1 MGSPD
6 EYHEKT
12 RDAILKAERITDKGR
27 IVAAVLGALLLT
39 LLCAYA
45 LWARPPKIQEE
56 PAPTPTPTP
65 TATPKPAPTPTPT
78 PTPEPLP
85 EGEAFQTERQD
96 GVYTVLLVGL
106 DQMSM
111 STDTILVGR
120 VNTKT
125 HEMSFVS
132 IPRDTIINVDAE
144 IRKINAVYAGS
155 VAFGGNGI
163 DALMQQVRW
172 LTGIPID
179 CWAVLDLNTFISVID
194 EIGGV
199 DFDVPTEINY
209 YFDDIRHRLYVH
221 LDPGFQH
228 LDGIQAMAVC
238 RYREGYITGDLGR
251 IEVQHA
257 FLKAFLKQMI
267 SAGNIPHAPAVL
279 RILSEGLTTNLSAGN
294 IAWFLRQALQ
304 CKEKDV
310 RFDTLPADPKLLQ
323 GYSYAVPRLN
333 EWLAMINA
341 DLNPYEE
348 PITQWQLNLVYCDW
362 MGHYY
367 GTNGLDG
374 EWYYDQGESQ
384 D

>member
-1 MGSPD
+1 MSIT
-6 EYHEKT
+6 KT

-45 LWARPPKIQEE
+45 LWARPPEISEE
-56 PAPTPTPTP
+56 PVPTPTPMPAATAKP
-65 TATPKPAPTPTPT
+65 TPTPTPT
-78 PTPEPLP
+78 PTPEPMP
-85 EGEAFQTERQD
+85 EGEAFPTERQD

-163 DALMQQVRW
+163 DALMLQVRW

-179 CWAVLDLNTFISVID
+179 CWAVLDLNTFIRVID

-199 DFDVPTEINY
+199 DFDVPVEMEY
-209 YFDDIRHRLYVH
+209 FFDDACMCI
-221 LDPGFQH
+221 
-228 LDGIQAMAVC
+228 
-238 RYREGYITGDLGR
+238 
-251 IEVQHA
+251 
-257 FLKAFLKQMI
+257 
-267 SAGNIPHAPAVL
+267 
-279 RILSEGLTTNLSAGN
+279 
-294 IAWFLRQALQ
+294 
-304 CKEKDV
+304 
-310 RFDTLPADPKLLQ
+310 
-323 GYSYAVPRLN
+323 
-333 EWLAMINA
+333 
-341 DLNPYEE
+341 
-348 PITQWQLNLVYCDW
+348 
-362 MGHYY
+362 
-367 GTNGLDG
+367 
-374 EWYYDQGESQ
+374 
-384 D
+384 

>member
-1 MGSPD
+1 M
-6 EYHEKT
+6 
-12 RDAILKAERITDKGR
+12 KAEKITDKGR
-27 IVAAVLGALLLT
+27 AIAAALGALLLI

-45 LWARPPKIQEE
+45 LWVQPPELQEE
-56 PAPTPTPTP
+56 PLPTPAPTPTA
-65 TATPKPAPTPTPT
+65 TAKPAPTPTPTPT

-85 EGEAFQTERQD
+85 EGEAFPTERQD

-125 HEMSFVS
+125 HKISFVS

-163 DALMQQVRW
+163 DALMLQVRW

-179 CWAVLDLNTFISVID
+179 CWAVLDLNTFIRVID

-199 DFDVPTEINY
+199 DFDVPVEMEY
-209 YFDDIRHRLYVH
+209 FFDDIEKRLYVH
-221 LDPGFQH
+221 LDPGYQH

-257 FLKAFLKQMI
+257 FL
-267 SAGNIPHAPAVL
+267 
-279 RILSEGLTTNLSAGN
+279 ILSEGLKTNLSSGN

-304 CKEKDV
+304 CKEENV

-323 GYSYAVPRLN
+323 GYSYAVPRLD

-374 EWYYDQGESQ
+374 EWYYDQGEEES
-384 D
+384 